1 MSEEVLDAAPEVAPE
16 EVAETPAEQPSENAP
31 EVDAAMAADPEAA
44 AEIAEAL
51 EDGEITEE
59 QAREAIRKLTLKV
72 DGKEIEEELP
82 FDATPEMVEYLQKKL
97 QLAAV
102 SQKRMQEKAEMEKL
116 AKSRE
121 SEMEAFL
128 NNLRDEEVLASVLQ
142 QLGHNPKELSYNM
155 LSKILDA
162 EDAENALT
170 PEQKQIR
177 ELETQLAKITEAEE
191 KAKAEKAAAEQRI
204 LEDKYAQ
211 DFDRDLNAAIDKF
224 GLPSTPHIIREMSNL
239 MRIALSNGLDASFEE
254 VGQLV
259 KEQNDLH
266 VREVLKGL
274 DAETLM
280 GILQDNQL
288 NDIVLKRAPK
298 PKKEV
303 PPTANSIKEGGEV
316 AKKDEKPS
324 GFRTRSLNSWLNS

>member
-1 MSEEVLDAAPEVAPE
+1 MSEEVSVDAAPEAVPE
-16 EVAETPAEQPSENAP
+16 AEITGSPSQENAP

-44 AEIAEAL
+44 AEIAEAV
-51 EDGEITEE
+51 ESGEMSEE
-59 QAREAIRKLTLKV
+59 AAIEAIRNLTLKV
-72 DGKEIEEELP
+72 DGKEIVEELP

-102 SQKRMQEKAEMEKL
+102 SQKRMQEKAEFEKL

-121 SEMEAFL
+121 SEMESFL
-128 NNLRDEEVLASVLQ
+128 NNLKDESVLESVLA
-142 QLGHNPKELSYNM
+142 QLGHDP
-155 LSKILDA
+155 SKL
-162 EDAENALT
+162 AENILMKEIEKAQLS
-170 PEQKQIR
+170 PEQR
-177 ELETQLAKITEAEE
+177 ELQELKAEMERIKQAEESARKEAEL
-191 KAKAEKAAAEQRI
+191 AQQRA

-239 MRIALSNGLDASFEE
+239 MRIALQNGLDASFEE

>member
-1 MSEEVLDAAPEVAPE
+1 MSEEVSVDAAPEAAPE
-16 EVAETPAEQPSENAP
+16 AEITGNPSQENAP

-59 QAREAIRKLTLKV
+59 QAREAIRKLTYKV
-72 DGKEIEEELP
+72 DGQEFEEELP
-82 FDATPEMVEYLQKKL
+82 FDATPEMVEYLKKHR
-97 QLAAV
+97 QLSAV

-128 NNLRDEEVLASVLQ
+128 NNLKDESVLESVLA
-142 QLGHNPKELSYNM
+142 QLGHDP
-155 LSKILDA
+155 SKL
-162 EDAENALT
+162 AENILMKEIEKAQLS
-170 PEQKQIR
+170 PEQR
-177 ELETQLAKITEAEE
+177 ELQELKAEMERIKQAEESARKEAEL
-191 KAKAEKAAAEQRI
+191 AQQRA

-239 MRIALSNGLDASFEE
+239 MRIALQNGLDASFEE